1 LFFKSRR
8 NYSYKWV
15 SVMKKRIRERV
26 SKSKGSGLPQVK
38 ESFEKGKKVVT
49 FFKSSTIG
57 YTDLVKVQ
65 EDLFNR
71 EDTHTATTYSL
82 TDTSMHIH
90 FPLSHTP
97 IH

>member
-1 LFFKSRR
+1 
-8 NYSYKWV
+8 
-15 SVMKKRIRERV
+15 MKKRIRERV

-71 EDTHTATTYSL
+71 EDTHTGRDYLLTHGHIHAYTLSFVSH
-82 TDTSMHIH
+82 TDTLDVLLQLPHLI
-90 FPLSHTP
+90 P
-97 IH
+97 